1 MNKEPKKVEEIEE
14 ILENQSEDLLI
25 NEEEGQDGNGI
36 CGSCNA
42 TTMQLEKSM
51 LRKQIYMKR
60 VYH

>member
-42 TTMQLEKSM
+42 TTM
-51 LRKQIYMKR
+51 
-60 VYH
+60 